1 VATPRKDR
9 PPIKG
14 RGALSQPPGRF
25 ESESVEAVPDGW
37 SEPEDL
43 LESRVTSC
51 EPERARSIITTN
63 DSPDIPFDQSINP
76 YRGCEHGC
84 VYCLAPD
91 TQILMGDG
99 STRNLC
105 DVRPGDEIYGT
116 ARRGHYRRYVRTRV
130 LAHWRTAKPG
140 FRVLLG
146 DGTRLEASG
155 DHRFLTE
162 CGWKFVAPRPRSETR
177 PILTPRNSLL
187 GFGKLETVT
196 THAIPSEYARGY
208 LCGMIRGDGHLG
220 VYRYPRVGCAHGDQS
235 RLRLASTDPEA
246 LTRTGRFLAGFGVST
261 DRFTFA
267 PEPGTHRRGEAI
279 RARSRRSVES
289 IYRLTVWPQSNVGE
303 LARGFLA
310 GAFDAEGSCSGGI
323 LRICNSD
330 MRFIGALL
338 EGLRYFAFD
347 ACVETRKLPDRK
359 PVHSVRIRGG
369 LRAHLRFF
377 RLVQPAIRRKFSID
391 SQSLESTADLAVAEV
406 VPLGKRREF
415 FDITT
420 GTGDFIANGVV
431 SHNCYARPSHS
442 YVGLSPGLDFETR
455 LFYKADAA
463 RLLENE
469 LARPRYVC
477 KPITLG
483 SNTDPYQPVER
494 RLEVTRSLLQ
504 VFVRHRHPVSLI
516 TKGALIERD
525 LDLLADLARD
535 RLASVML
542 SLPTLDESLK
552 RTLEPR
558 AASPRARLR
567 VMRALR
573 DAGIPVGVLVAPV
586 IPAVTDHEIEGILE
600 ACQAAGARRAGYVL
614 LRLPYEVKDLFREW
628 LAAHLPDRAA
638 HVMSLIH
645 QQRGERDNDPGFGT
659 RMRGTGPLAAL
670 LERRFALA
678 CRRLGLETGRSLA
691 LDTSRFRAP
700 RADSPQADLPF

>member
-1 VATPRKDR
+1 MSTPRR
-9 PPIKG
+9 HRSPIKG

-25 ESESVEAVPDGW
+25 ESEAVEAIEDGW
-37 SEPEDL
+37 SEPEDP
-43 LESRVTSC
+43 LESRATSC

-84 VYCLAPD
+84 CYC
-91 TQILMGDG
+91 
-99 STRNLC
+99 
-105 DVRPGDEIYGT
+105 
-116 ARRGHYRRYVRTRV
+116 
-130 LAHWRTAKPG
+130 
-140 FRVLLG
+140 
-146 DGTRLEASG
+146 
-155 DHRFLTE
+155 
-162 CGWKFVAPRPRSETR
+162 
-177 PILTPRNSLL
+177 
-187 GFGKLETVT
+187 
-196 THAIPSEYARGY
+196 
-208 LCGMIRGDGHLG
+208 
-220 VYRYPRVGCAHGDQS
+220 
-235 RLRLASTDPEA
+235 
-246 LTRTGRFLAGFGVST
+246 
-261 DRFTFA
+261 
-267 PEPGTHRRGEAI
+267 
-279 RARSRRSVES
+279 
-289 IYRLTVWPQSNVGE
+289 
-303 LARGFLA
+303 
-310 GAFDAEGSCSGGI
+310 
-323 LRICNSD
+323 
-330 MRFIGALL
+330 
-338 EGLRYFAFD
+338 
-347 ACVETRKLPDRK
+347 
-359 PVHSVRIRGG
+359 
-369 LRAHLRFF
+369 
-377 RLVQPAIRRKFSID
+377 FS
-391 SQSLESTADLAVAEV
+391 
-406 VPLGKRREF
+406 
-415 FDITT
+415 
-420 GTGDFIANGVV
+420 
-431 SHNCYARPSHS
+431 RPSHS

-455 LFYKADAA
+455 LLYKADAA

-542 SLPTLDESLK
+542 SLPTLDETLK

-586 IPAVTDHEIEGILE
+586 IPAVTDHELEGILE
-600 ACQAAGARRAGYVL
+600 ACQAAGASRAGYVL

-645 QQRGERDNDPGFGT
+645 QQRGERDNDPAFGT

-678 CRRLGLETGRSLA
+678 CRRLGLETGRSLV
-691 LDTSRFRAP
+691 LDTSRFRPP
-700 RADSPQADLPF
+700 RPASPQAELPF